1 MAFRRILALTDLS
14 ENSASGLT
22 LAEALAV
29 RLHGQVCVGY
39 VHTRPEAL
47 RGFGGEDDENAR
59 RLADWVRDEDEE
71 HLRGMARRHVDR
83 LHLTAVESIDV
94 RSVRDGISRLV
105 ERTTPDLICM
115 STHGRT
121 GLRHLL
127 LGSIAE
133 HTIRTAE
140 VPVLVT
146 KGRPFPG
153 AQEPLRAM
161 LCLDLVEEDPL
172 AMGQRVVA
180 DLLQAGDDLL
190 LAHVVESLYY
200 SPTAYGSEFAL
211 PQPDI
216 PALQGAAAERLE
228 QLDFGPD
235 GPHVRVEVGAGRP
248 GEGLLSIE
256 QSEQPHVTIAR
267 THGRRGFDRMMLGSV
282 SELLARRCR
291 GAVLIY
297 PKLA

>member
-1 MAFRRILALTDLS
+1 MVFRRILALTDLS
-14 ENSASGLT
+14 ENSVPGLT
-22 LAEALAV
+22 LAASLAV
-29 RLHGQVCVGY
+29 RLHAQVCVGY

-47 RGFGGEDDENAR
+47 RGFGGEDEENAR

-71 HLRGMARRHVDR
+71 HLRDLARNHVDR
-83 LHLTAVESIDV
+83 LHLAAVESIDV
-94 RSVRDGISRLV
+94 RSVRDGIARMV

-153 AQEPLRAM
+153 AQESLRAM
-161 LCLDLVEEDPL
+161 LCLDLVEDPL
-172 AMGQRVVA
+172 ALAQRAVA
-180 DLLQAGDDLL
+180 DLLLPGDDLL

-228 QLDFGPD
+228 AMDLGPE
-235 GPHVRVEVGAGRP
+235 GPRVRVEVGAGRP
-248 GEGLLSIE
+248 GEGLLGIE